1 MAISTRILTGV
12 VLLTLVAVTPAQSNS
27 DPTPPENPEAT
38 AESAGT
44 TEYGNED
51 FIEEVHV
58 TGTRIVRR
66 DFNTPSP
73 LTTVDKEIIEFSP
86 QMTIEETLNQMPQ
99 VFPSNGRTANFAGD
113 GLATIDLRG
122 LGAGRTLVLL
132 NGRRLAPT
140 GTGNEVD
147 LNNIPRFLLERVEI
161 ITGGTS
167 AVYGSDAIAGV
178 VNFIT
183 FSDYE
188 GFGAEASY
196 FVTEEGDGNSY
207 DLGVAYGHNFAN
219 GRGNVTF
226 YASWLD
232 REALYGTD
240 REFTSDLHADYGDG
254 TLGPFGSWST
264 PAGVVRWPYAD
275 LGDGWVNVTFD
286 KDGRP
291 REFPG
296 FEEAYNFNEVVY
308 IQLPLTRYSIGTMGH
323 YDLSDR
329 FEGYF
334 EASFTRN
341 EPTQNLAPVPAWK
354 DIEINLDN
362 PVLAPQARQLF
373 TDFYSCD
380 DNLACISYS
389 KRFPEF
395 GQRLAEHRRD
405 YARIVAGFRGE
416 IGKGWDIDAWVTYTN
431 ASSELHLYNSA
442 SYSRYLQG
450 MLIDPLTNQCYDP
463 GGGCVPLN
471 VFGEENLSPEA
482 VEFLRYPAFR
492 NETERTQMLASVYVT
507 GSPFDTWAGPFDMAA
522 GAEWRRD
529 DTEFQADEAFLSG
542 DILGWS
548 GTAPVVG
555 VEDVFEIYAEA
566 VIPLLSGRAWAEHL
580 ELEIGA
586 RYSDYERAGG
596 NWTYKA
602 GGMWQPFD
610 SLRLRA
616 MFQRST
622 RAPNS
627 AELFREQSVSYG
639 RVIRDPSDDPCSASA
654 DPVANGNVEKC
665 ILQGL
670 PESQIGVF
678 EATKD
683 WVAEYTHGGNPYLE
697 PETGETWTVGAVITP
712 GFAPNLALTVDYFD
726 MQVTDTIGGISS
738 FDICF
743 DELNTGNVFCD
754 NLLRGPSGNIDE
766 VTDVTS
772 NRGLAETTGI
782 DTQIQYRS
790 DLPGWLAIGEHS
802 SDVTFSLY
810 WTHYFSHKSQ
820 ENPVTTIYDC
830 VGYFGWPCDL
840 IAYPENRLISTIDY
854 RSGPL
859 GMHLTWRWI
868 EGTQNGYWFDPWFS
882 EEYPPAIPEVADK
895 NYLDLGFSYDFN
907 DRFRVY
913 FLIANLTDTDPPQM
927 ALQAETNN
935 TDMGLYD
942 VFGRSY
948 LLRLSAHF

>member
-1 MAISTRILTGV
+1 MDRTFRIFSAAFFFV
-12 VLLTLVAVTPAQSNS
+12 FSVSVFAQN
-27 DPTPPENPEAT
+27 E
-38 AESAGT
+38 AESWDHDGRGMADDT
-44 TEYGNED
+44 VMESEED
-51 FIEEVHV
+51 YPIYLEEVHV
-58 TGTRIVRR
+58 TGTRILRR
-66 DFNTPSP
+66 DFYTPSP
-73 LTTVDKEIIEFSP
+73 LTTVDKEIIEYSP
-86 QMTIEETLNQMPQ
+86 QLTIEETLNQMPQ
-99 VFPSNGRTANFAGD
+99 MFPSDGRTANFTGD
-113 GLATIDLRG
+113 GTATIDLRG

-183 FSDYE
+183 VGDFE
-188 GFGAEASY
+188 GYGAEASY
-196 FVTEEGDGNSY
+196 YVTGEGDANTY
-207 DLGVAYGHNFAN
+207 DLGFAYGYNFAN
-219 GRGNVTF
+219 GRGNITF

-232 REALYGTD
+232 REALYGSD
-240 REFTSDLHADYGDG
+240 REVSSNVHADYGDG
-254 TLGPFGSWST
+254 TLGPYGSWST

-275 LGDGWVNVTFD
+275 LGNGAANVTFN
-286 KDGRP
+286 KDGTP

-296 FEEAYNFNEVVY
+296 FEEAYNYNQAMY
-308 IQLPLTRYSIGTMGH
+308 IQVSLTRYSLGATGH
-323 YDLSDR
+323 HDLSDR

-341 EPTQNLAPVPAWK
+341 EPTRNLAPAAAWK
-354 DIEINLDN
+354 DLEINLDN
-362 PVLAPQARQLF
+362 PVLAPEARQLF

-380 DNLACISYS
+380 ENLACISFS
-389 KRFPEF
+389 KRFAEF
-395 GQRLAEHRRD
+395 GQRLAEYRRD

-416 IGKGWDIDAWVTYTN
+416 LGRGWDIDAWVTYTN
-431 ASSELHLYNSA
+431 ASSRLDLSNSA
-442 SYSRYLQG
+442 SYARYLQG
-450 MLIDPLTNQCYDP
+450 MLVDPLTNQCYDP

-482 VEFLRYPAFR
+482 IEFLRYSAFR
-492 NETERTQMLASVYVT
+492 NTTERRQMLASAYVT
-507 GSPFDTWAGPFDMAA
+507 GSPFDTWAGSFDMAA
-522 GAEWRRD
+522 GIDWRRD
-529 DTEFQADEAFLSG
+529 DTEFRADEAFLSG
-542 DILGWS
+542 DILGWE

-555 VEDVFEIYAEA
+555 VEDVYEVYAEA
-566 VIPLLSGRAWAEHL
+566 VIPLMSERAWAQHL

-596 NWTYKA
+596 VWTYKA
-602 GGMWQPFD
+602 GGSWQPFD

-627 AELFREQSVSYG
+627 TELFREQSVSYG
-639 RVIRDPSDDPCSASA
+639 RVIRSPSDDPCSASA

-665 ILQGL
+665 LLQGL

-683 WVAEYTHGGNPYLE
+683 YVAEYTYGGNPYLD
-697 PETGETWTVGAVITP
+697 PETGETWTVGAIFTP
-712 GFAPNLALTVDYFD
+712 GFAPGLTLSVDYFD
-726 MQVTDTIGGISS
+726 LEVTDTIGDISS

-754 NLLRGPSGNIDE
+754 NLRRGPSGNIDA
-766 VTDVTS
+766 VTNVTS

-782 DTQIQYRS
+782 DTQVHYRS
-790 DLPGWLAIGEHS
+790 DLPNWLAIGDHS
-802 SDVTFSLY
+802 SDVTFNLY
-810 WTHYFSHKSQ
+810 WTHYFTHKSQ

-830 VGYFGWPCDL
+830 AGYFGWPCDL
-840 IAYPENRLISTIDY
+840 IAYPENRLTSTINY

-868 EGTQNGYWFDPWFS
+868 EGTRNGYWFDPFFS
-882 EEYPPAIPEVADK
+882 EEYPPAIPELADK
-895 NYLDLGFSYDFN
+895 NYLGLGFSYDFN
-907 DRFRVY
+907 DRLRAY
-913 FLIANLTDTDPPQM
+913 FLIANLTDTGPPQM
-927 ALQAETNN
+927 ALQAATNN
-935 TDMGLYD
+935 TDLGLYD